1 LEKIKRKEMIQML
14 YGNSSMG
21 FSYSPDRS
29 RDVSHDNLR
38 SQFLGA
44 SGSRQ
49 GGYYYSPTSY
59 STPKP
64 ASAGWYDGAG
74 RYHEK

>member
-1 LEKIKRKEMIQML
+1 MM

-44 SGSRQ
+44 SGNRAV
-49 GGYYYSPTSY
+49 GYYS
-59 STPKP
+59 
-64 ASAGWYDGAG
+64 SANTKQSGGEWKQSGSGSWYKD
-74 RYHEK
+74 

>member
-1 LEKIKRKEMIQML
+1 MM

-38 SQFLGA
+38 PQFLGA

-49 GGYYYSPTSY
+49 GGYYYSPKGNESK
-59 STPKP
+59 SGEWKQSGSG
-64 ASAGWYDGAG
+64 AWYKD
-74 RYHEK
+74 

>member
-1 LEKIKRKEMIQML
+1 MM

-49 GGYYYSPTSY
+49 GGYYYSPQ
-59 STPKP
+59 
-64 ASAGWYDGAG
+64 GQ
-74 RYHEK
+74 RVQER

>member
-1 LEKIKRKEMIQML
+1 MM

-29 RDVSHDNLR
+29 RDVSHDNPR

-49 GGYYYSPTSY
+49 GGYYYSPKGNE
-59 STPKP
+59 PKSGEWKQSGSG
-64 ASAGWYDGAG
+64 AWYRA
-74 RYHEK
+74 

>member
-1 LEKIKRKEMIQML
+1 MYGRL
-14 YGNSSMG
+14 YGNEQMG
-21 FSYSPDRS
+21 YSYSPDRS
-29 RDVSHDNLR
+29 RDVSHDDIH

-49 GGYYYSPTSY
+49 NGYYYSPCSTY
-59 STPKP
+59 SKS
-64 ASAGWYDGAG
+64 ASSGWYDGAG

>member
-1 LEKIKRKEMIQML
+1 ML
-14 YGNSSMG
+14 YGNSYEG
-21 FSYSPDRS
+21 YSYSPDRS
-29 RDVSHDNLR
+29 KDVSHDNLR

-49 GGYYYSPTSY
+49 GGYYYSP
-59 STPKP
+59 KP
-64 ASAGWYDGAG
+64 TIAGYYDGAG

>member
-1 LEKIKRKEMIQML
+1 ML

-21 FSYSPDRS
+21 YGYSPDRS

-49 GGYYYSPTSY
+49 GGYYYSPRGNESK
-59 STPKP
+59 SGEWKQSGSG
-64 ASAGWYDGAG
+64 AWYKD
-74 RYHEK
+74 

>member
-1 LEKIKRKEMIQML
+1 ML

-21 FSYSPDRS
+21 YGYSPDRS

-49 GGYYYSPTSY
+49 GGYYYSPKGNESK
-59 STPKP
+59 SGEWKQSGSG
-64 ASAGWYDGAG
+64 AWYRA
-74 RYHEK
+74 

>member
-1 LEKIKRKEMIQML
+1 MMF
-14 YGNSSMG
+14 GNPSTG
-21 FSYSPDRS
+21 YSYSPDRS

-49 GGYYYSPTSY
+49 GGYYYSPKGNE
-59 STPKP
+59 PKSGEWKQSGSG
-64 ASAGWYDGAG
+64 AWYRA
-74 RYHEK
+74 

>member
-1 LEKIKRKEMIQML
+1 MNGKL

-29 RDVSHDNLR
+29 RDVNHNNLH

-49 GGYYYSPTSY
+49 NGYYYSPSY
-59 STPKP
+59 STSKP
-64 ASAGWYDGAG
+64 TTAGWYDGAG
-74 RYHEK
+74 RYHER

>member
-1 LEKIKRKEMIQML
+1 MM

-21 FSYSPDRS
+21 YSYSPDRRNDKVNHS
-29 RDVSHDNLR
+29 DLR

-49 GGYYYSPTSY
+49 GGYYYSPNSY
-59 STPKP
+59 SNSKST
-64 ASAGWYDGAG
+64 SSGWYDGAG
-74 RYHEK
+74 GYHEK

>member
-1 LEKIKRKEMIQML
+1 MM

-21 FSYSPDRS
+21 FSYPPDRRNDRVDHS
-29 RDVSHDNLR
+29 NLR

-49 GGYYYSPTSY
+49 SGYYYSLSSYYTS
-59 STPKP
+59 KP